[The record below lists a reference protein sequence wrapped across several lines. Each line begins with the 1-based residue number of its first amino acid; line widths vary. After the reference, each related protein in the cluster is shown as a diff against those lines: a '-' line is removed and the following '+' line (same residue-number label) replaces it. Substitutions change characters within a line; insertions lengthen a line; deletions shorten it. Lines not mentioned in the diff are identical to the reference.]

1 MKDTIDSIIINAQI
15 LALVEAKNKIQDR
28 IDELERQKE
37 DIMKD
42 QTTEKLLDVINDLIS
57 LVKKNTDNINKLAH
71 EIAKLKEVKH
81 D

>member
-1 MKDTIDSIIINAQI
+1 
-15 LALVEAKNKIQDR
+15 
-28 IDELERQKE
+28 
-37 DIMKD
+37 MKD

-71 EIAKLKEVKH
+71 EIAKLKEVNH

>member
-1 MKDTIDSIIINAQI
+1 MIISQI
-15 LALVEAKNKIQDR
+15 LTIN
-28 IDELERQKE
+28 ERTN
-37 DIMKD
+37 MNN

-57 LVKKNTDNINKLAH
+57 LIKKNADNINRLAH